1 MLRAGAASLSILC
14 FCAAAFGTFLPLR
27 DEGGIQYLYV
37 WPGPLPL
44 VAAAAAA
51 VAFVAA
57 VYLAVAQVARRH
69 GAEAHAA
76 ARSGRW
82 LQPVTALGA
91 VALGV
96 LPAVPGAGEYGAPV
110 AYLLYDLRWWWAAVL
125 ISWTAVRADRLLRD
139 PMRNALVALGARVGG
154 RWRLPV
160 LTGLLFLAVV
170 AWAIVTTPHLRFSA
184 DLHGDE
190 PKYVR
195 YCELW
200 FQGGGLEITGKKQ
213 LTDADVAR
221 VPQLHRTVA
230 LFVSGCLRD
239 ARAFLGD
246 LRQFAGDPDAFRWN
260 RARGESG
267 FLSGK
272 DGGLYQKYQPGA
284 SAFLFPGYVV
294 DRMLPGMK
302 PGYQDEFPAALPMTN
317 LMMLLVFG
325 ACAAVLF
332 HVLRHALAT
341 SDALAWWW
349 AAAAM
354 TTLPT
359 GAFAFQLY
367 PELPGLLLFLA
378 SALFV
383 LFQAGR
389 ASTVTAAL
397 AGAAAGGL
405 AWLHPRFLLLSL
417 VVAATGVARTHGTTR
432 RSFAAACALVYA
444 SVGAYAY
451 HVTGSW
457 MPTALW
463 DATDPEGALVMA
475 GLPLNLAAYA
485 LHRVWGVLPH
495 APILI
500 AALPGLV
507 LLARDSRVHALF
519 ICAAVLALAIPAAGH
534 TLSAAGGT
542 PGRLVM
548 AGVPILIW
556 PVALFI
562 RRYWS
567 SAAVRAA
574 TVLLLV
580 VSVESAVSYNRHHRH
595 KAVGVMHA
603 ATSSGWRLNLAFP
616 VISEDGWLYGG
627 WYRDDYLPE
636 DAAARRQAA
645 EALLAQ
651 SRCALCF
658 TSRASAI
665 DWRWLEPN
673 PARDIRVENHVDGR
687 TSNVHVAL
695 VGDGPGAGF
704 GRMRVEFGD
713 GSVTPW
719 MALVGERRLTHT
731 YDAPGEYRVSIWV
744 ELRTGEQRGDRRTIT
759 VR

>member
-1 MLRAGAASLSILC
+1 MLWAGAASLSILC

-37 WPGPLPL
+37 WPGLLPL
-44 VAAAAAA
+44 LAAAAGA
-51 VAFVAA
+51 VALVAA
-57 VYLAVAQVARRH
+57 VYLGVAQVARRR
-69 GAEAHAA
+69 GAEANGA

-82 LQPVTALGA
+82 LQPLAALGI
-91 VALGV
+91 VAFGI
-96 LPAVPGAGEYGAPV
+96 LPAIPGVGEHGAPA
-110 AYLLYDLRWWWAAVL
+110 AYFLYDLRWWWAAVL
-125 ISWTAVRADRLLRD
+125 ISWTAVRADRLLGN
-139 PMRNALVALGARVGG
+139 PGCSALVALAAHVRE

-160 LTGLLFLAVV
+160 LTGMLFLTVV
-170 AWAIVTTPHLRFSA
+170 AWAVVTTPHLRFSA

-200 FQGGGLEITGKKQ
+200 FQGGGLEITRKKP
-213 LTDADVAR
+213 LTDPAVAG
-221 VPQLHRTVA
+221 VPQFHRLAA
-230 LFVSGCLRD
+230 LLVRACLQD
-239 ARAFLGD
+239 ARAVAGD
-246 LRQFAGDPDAFRWN
+246 LQAFARNPAGFRWN
-260 RARGESG
+260 RARGEAG
-267 FLSGK
+267 FLCGK
-272 DGGLYQKYQPGA
+272 DGGLYQKYQPGT
-284 SAFLFPGYVV
+284 SVFLFPGYVI
-294 DRMLPGMK
+294 DRMLPGMR
-302 PGYQDEFPAALPMTN
+302 PGYQEEFPAALPMTN
-317 LMMLLVFG
+317 VMMLLVYG
-325 ACAAVLF
+325 ACGVALF
-332 HVLRHALAT
+332 HLLRHALA
-341 SDALAWWW
+341 SDALAWSW
-349 AAAAM
+349 AAMAI
-354 TTLPT
+354 TILPT

-383 LFQAGR
+383 LFQTGR
-389 ASTVTAAL
+389 STTVTAAL

-405 AWLHPRFLLLSL
+405 AWLHPRFLPLSL

-432 RSFAAACALVYA
+432 RTFAMACALLYA

-463 DATDPEGALVMA
+463 DATDPDGALVMA
-475 GLPLNLAAYA
+475 SVPLHLVAYA

-519 ICAAVLALAIPAAGH
+519 ICAAVPALAIPAAGH

-542 PGRLVM
+542 PGRLIM

-567 SAAVRAA
+567 LAAVRAA

-580 VSVESAVSYNRHHRH
+580 VSVESAASYNWHHRQ

-603 ATSSGWRLNLAFP
+603 ATSSGWRMNLAFP

-627 WYRDDYLPE
+627 WYRDDYLPD

-645 EALLAQ
+645 EALLAE

-695 VGDGPGAGF
+695 VGDASGAGF
-704 GRMRVEFGD
+704 ARMRVEFGD
-713 GSVTPW
+713 GPVTPW
-719 MALVGERRLTHT
+719 MALVGERRLAHT
-731 YDAPGEYRVSIWV
+731 YSAPGEYRVSIWV